1 MSIVVTKESFANM
14 PMISSCLP
22 DFKLMASEK
31 SKVLNDGQMQVLS
44 YHLPGT
50 CRLSQWQLLFTTRR
64 DGYSHFTFFEK
75 LSNMPETIL
84 VVKDTKGYVFGAF
97 LTEEWHRSSN
107 FYDREFYCTVFL
119 WTPILRWSML
129 CCECDVTAHFWA
141 NEYEGSR

>member
-107 FYDREFYCTVFL
+107 FYGDGYSFVFSFRDGDDL
-119 WTPILRWSML
+119 ELY
-129 CCECDVTAHFWA
+129 TASG
-141 NEYEGSR
+141 ETDLY